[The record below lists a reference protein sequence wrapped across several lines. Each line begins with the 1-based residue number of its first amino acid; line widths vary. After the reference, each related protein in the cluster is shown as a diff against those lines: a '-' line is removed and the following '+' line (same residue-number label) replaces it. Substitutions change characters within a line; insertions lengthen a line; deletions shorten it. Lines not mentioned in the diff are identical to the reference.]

1 VAKGVQFDNPAL
13 QAMSGGSFKRELVP
27 ISAVGM
33 NQIKVQQ
40 MLDRV
45 GFK

>member
-1 VAKGVQFDNPAL
+1 VKGLKLDNPAL
-13 QAMSGGSFKRELVP
+13 KAMGSGNFKSELIP

-33 NQIKVQQ
+33 NQVKVQQ

>member
-1 VAKGVQFDNPAL
+1 MGIENPAL
-13 QAMSGGSFKRELVP
+13 QAMSGGRFKSESIP
-27 ISAVGM
+27 ISTVGA
-33 NQIKVQQ
+33 NQVKVQT

>member
-1 VAKGVQFDNPAL
+1 
-13 QAMSGGSFKRELVP
+13 MSGGSFKSEVLP

-33 NQIKVQQ
+33 NQMKVQQ